1 MRRTSRG
8 RQKPV
13 MKSGACPAG
22 GELDLKSG
30 QCVRGQ
36 GRVTL
41 DLPRSL
47 EAVACIVVSD
57 SLWPHGPQHARPP
70 CPSPTPEACS
80 DSCPLSQWCHA
91 TISSSVEADV
101 FSETL
106 LLFWW
111 SLVPLAFLN
120 PAWTSG
126 SSWFMYCWSLG
137 WRTLSFTLLA
147 CEMSAIVQ

>member
-1 MRRTSRG
+1 M
-8 RQKPV
+8 

-57 SLWPHGPQHARPP
+57 SL
-70 CPSPTPEACS
+70 
-80 DSCPLSQWCHA
+80 
-91 TISSSVEADV
+91 
-101 FSETL
+101 
-106 LLFWW
+106 
-111 SLVPLAFLN
+111 
-120 PAWTSG
+120 
-126 SSWFMYCWSLG
+126 
-137 WRTLSFTLLA
+137 
-147 CEMSAIVQ
+147 